1 VTSKQA
7 PRLRFQVAILT
18 LSRLVLNTGLRMVY
32 PFLPAFARGL
42 GVPVAALAPLVSL
55 RGFAALLSPVF
66 APISERFGRRPVL
79 MISMLVFSAGCSIVV
94 LWPAYWPFGL
104 SLAII
109 SLSKVIYDP
118 AMQAYIGDVVP
129 YQRRGRV
136 LAVTELSWAGAFFLG
151 MPAVGFVIQQQG
163 WTAPFVWLGLFGVA
177 AALLLWRSLPG
188 PVADQRSGTV
198 TTIRETVKVIADQR
212 VIWAAAFY
220 VFLVMAANELL
231 LIIYGV
237 WMEENFN
244 LTLTTL
250 GLATSVIGI
259 AELTGEILTGFSI
272 DRIGKRRFL
281 IITGFVSALMYL
293 AVPFVS
299 VTLTMTLLALFS
311 LFVFFEMTVV
321 GGVPLMSELV
331 PSARG
336 IVLSV
341 ALASGGLGRGIGA
354 LIGPAIWQFGNIRA
368 IGLTSAVMM
377 LAALVILAIWVRE
390 GQSS

>member
-1 VTSKQA
+1 
-7 PRLRFQVAILT
+7 
-18 LSRLVLNTGLRMVY
+18 MVY

-66 APISERFGRRPVL
+66 GPVSERYGRRPIL
-79 MISMLVFSAGCSIVV
+79 IISMLVFSAGCSIVV
-94 LWPAYWPFGL
+94 IWPAYWPFGIT
-104 SLAII
+104 LAII
-109 SLSKVIYDP
+109 ALSKVIYDP

-151 MPAVGFVIQQQG
+151 VPAVGFVIQQQG
-163 WTAPFVWLGLFGVA
+163 WTAPYVWLGFFGAA

-188 PVADQRSGTV
+188 PAADQRSGSV
-198 TTIRETVKVIADQR
+198 TTLSETVKVIAGQR

-220 VFLVMAANELL
+220 VFLIMAANELL

-244 LTLTTL
+244 LALTTL

-259 AELTGEILTGFSI
+259 AELTGEILTGLTI

-281 IITGFVSALMYL
+281 LMTGFISALMYL

-299 VTLTMTLLALFS
+299 TTLTMTLLALFS
-311 LFVFFEMTVV
+311 LFVFFEMTAV
-321 GGVPLMSELV
+321 GGVPLLTELV
-331 PSARG
+331 PTARG
-336 IVLSV
+336 VVLSV
-341 ALASGGLGRGIGA
+341 ALAAGGLGRAIGA
-354 LIGPAIWQFGNIRA
+354 LLGPTIWDLGDIQA
-368 IGLTSAVMM
+368 IGMTSAGMV

-390 GQSS
+390 GQTS

>member
-1 VTSKQA
+1 
-7 PRLRFQVAILT
+7 
-18 LSRLVLNTGLRMVY
+18 MVY

-66 APISERFGRRPVL
+66 APLSERYGRRPVL
-79 MISMLVFSAGCSIVV
+79 IISMLVFTAGCSIVV
-94 LWPAYWPFGL
+94 IWPAYWPFGL

-151 MPAVGFVIQQQG
+151 MPAVGLVIQQQG
-163 WTAPFVWLGLFGVA
+163 WTAPFVWLGFFGVA

-188 PVADQRSGTV
+188 PAADQRSGTV
-198 TTIRETVKVIADQR
+198 TTIRETMKVIASQR
-212 VIWAAAFY
+212 VIWAAAVY
-220 VFLVMAANELL
+220 VFFVMAANELL

-237 WMEENFN
+237 WMEQNFN
-244 LTLTTL
+244 LALTTL
-250 GLATSVIGI
+250 GLATGVIGI
-259 AELTGEILTGFSI
+259 AELTGEILTGLSI

-281 IITGFVSALMYL
+281 IVTGLVSALMYL

-321 GGVPLMSELV
+321 GGIPLMSELV

-341 ALASGGLGRGIGA
+341 VLATGGLGRGIGA
-354 LIGPAIWQFGNIRA
+354 LIGPTIWRMGDIEA
-368 IGLTSAVMM
+368 IGLTSAAMM